1 MHAQIRKTLTAQL
14 WNITFCC
21 CSSSA
26 RFGRCAASAFFVSSS
41 ALSRLSAS
49 SGSVRSWGHAKIKIP
64 SRSVGEKLT
73 RYVFT
78 ELTDL
83 NCTALE
89 LYFLLLLLIRF
100 LLFGALLI
108 CLHLLP
114 VLTTTLP
121 IPLAFVLFFA
131 GVPCLS
137 GLLNLSGTKLHKA
150 PNCWRMK
157 RAPPAQILASD
168 IHGLCHRC
176 GGVMVYVRVTNI

>member
-1 MHAQIRKTLTAQL
+1 MHAQNWKTPTAQL
-14 WNITFCC
+14 WNVTFCC

-26 RFGRCAASAFFVSSS
+26 CFGRCAASAFFLSSS

-49 SGSVRSWGHAKIKIP
+49 SRSVRFWGHAKIKIP

-83 NCTALE
+83 NCTTLE
-89 LYFLLLLLIRF
+89 RYFLLLLLICF
-100 LLFGALLI
+100 LSFGALLI

-121 IPLAFVLFFA
+121 IALAFVLLCG
-131 GVPCLS
+131 GVLCLS
-137 GLLNLSGTKLHKA
+137 GLLNLSGTKL
-150 PNCWRMK
+150 
-157 RAPPAQILASD
+157 Q
-168 IHGLCHRC
+168 
-176 GGVMVYVRVTNI
+176 